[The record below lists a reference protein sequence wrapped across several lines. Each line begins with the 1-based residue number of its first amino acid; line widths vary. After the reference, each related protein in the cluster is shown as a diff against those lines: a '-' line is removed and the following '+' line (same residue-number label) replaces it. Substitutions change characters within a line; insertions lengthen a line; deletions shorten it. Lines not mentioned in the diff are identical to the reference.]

1 MNESDSLELTGPPR
15 SPWGDAVREFRRNKA
30 GLFGLAVLVL
40 IVVLAVAAPFVA
52 PHDPNQ
58 QSLGDRLSPGFWAG
72 NATYPLG
79 TDDLGRDVL
88 SRVIYGSRVSM
99 AVGFIAVGITIVVGM
114 TLGALSGYYGGI
126 TDLVGQRAVDL
137 MLIFPDLVLA
147 LVIIAIL
154 GPGLGKA
161 MIAIGIVYVPRM
173 TRLVR
178 GSVLS
183 VKESTFVDAA
193 RALGAPSGRIIR
205 AHILPNV
212 IGPAIVYLSLLLGD
226 AILYA
231 AALGFLGMGAQ
242 PPTAEWGAMLSKGR
256 DFIILGKWW
265 YATFPGVAI
274 ALTVVCLNLVGDA
287 LRDALDPQLRKY

>member
-1 MNESDSLELTGPPR
+1 
-15 SPWGDAVREFRRNKA
+15 
-30 GLFGLAVLVL
+30 VL
-40 IVVLAVAAPFVA
+40 IVLLALAAPLIV

-72 NATYPLG
+72 NTTYPLG
-79 TDDLGRDVL
+79 TDNLGRDVL

-99 AVGFIAVGITIVVGM
+99 AVGFIAIGITMAFGM
-114 TLGALSGYYGGI
+114 TLGALSAYYGGGI
-126 TDLVGQRAVDL
+126 DLMVQRVVDL
-137 MLIFPDLVLA
+137 MLIFPDLILA

-154 GPGLGKA
+154 GPGLSKA
-161 MIAIGIVYVPRM
+161 MVAIGIVYVPRM

-183 VKESTFVDAA
+183 VKQSTFVDAA
-193 RALGAPSGRIIR
+193 RAIGATPGRIIR
-205 AHILPNV
+205 VHIVPNV

-242 PPTAEWGAMLSKGR
+242 PPTAEWGTMLSKGR

-265 YATFPGVAI
+265 YATFPGLAI

-287 LRDALDPQLRKY
+287 LRDALDPQLRRY

>member
-1 MNESDSLELTGPPR
+1 
-15 SPWGDAVREFRRNKA
+15 
-30 GLFGLAVLVL
+30 
-40 IVVLAVAAPFVA
+40 
-52 PHDPNQ
+52 
-58 QSLGDRLSPGFWAG
+58 
-72 NATYPLG
+72 LG
-79 TDDLGRDVL
+79 TDNLGRDVL
-88 SRVIYGSRVSM
+88 SRVIYGSRVSL
-99 AVGFIAVGITIVVGM
+99 AVGFIAVGITMAVGL
-114 TLGALSGYYGGI
+114 TVGAVSAYYGGI
-126 TDLVGQRAVDL
+126 IDLIGQRVVDL
-137 MLIFPDLVLA
+137 MLIFPDLILA
-147 LVIIAIL
+147 LVIIAIV

-161 MIAIGIVYVPRM
+161 MVAIGIVYVPRM

-193 RALGAPSGRIIR
+193 RAIGAPSGKIIR

-242 PPTAEWGAMLSKGR
+242 PPTPEWGAMLSKGR

-265 YATFPGVAI
+265 YATFPGLAI
-274 ALTVVCLNLVGDA
+274 AVTVICLNLVGDA
-287 LRDALDPQLRKY
+287 LRDALDPQLRRY